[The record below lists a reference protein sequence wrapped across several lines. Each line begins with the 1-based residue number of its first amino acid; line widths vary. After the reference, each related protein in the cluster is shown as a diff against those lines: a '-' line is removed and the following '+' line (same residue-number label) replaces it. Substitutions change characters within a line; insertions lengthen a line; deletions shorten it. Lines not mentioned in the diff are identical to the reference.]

1 MRIASHRAGT
11 YADRGTLQ
19 MPCTAG
25 VPSRY
30 GHRHRRCRRRHRGIA
45 ACVRADG
52 RMELASWDSWE
63 LRVVGLQGEGGTGR
77 FVIVIV
83 MVMPYRYRYRY
94 RYALSA
100 SRKGWRRNALA
111 MVDGGGGKNYKLK

>member
-1 MRIASHRAGT
+1 MSNVKRMRIAAHRAGT

-63 LRVVGLQGEGGTGR
+63 RRVVGLQGEGGTGTAPLPLEPTTATPDSR
-77 FVIVIV
+77 VDS
-83 MVMPYRYRYRY
+83 
-94 RYALSA
+94 LS
-100 SRKGWRRNALA
+100 
-111 MVDGGGGKNYKLK
+111 